1 MDIGLILII
10 GSGLFIILGAILWQK
25 GNHLLANGK
34 KARAVIFKN
43 NYESSSSEDG
53 VYYPVVRFKTEN
65 EEWITQ
71 QLSIG
76 YQPAKREGTKLEVI
90 YDPEDPSNV
99 EINSTFQ
106 LVILPRLFVS
116 LGLAGTVL
124 GVLVYLD
131 FIVI

>member
-1 MDIGLILII
+1 MEKKRAQLSLKII
-10 GSGLFIILGAILWQK
+10 TKVPAP
-25 GNHLLANGK
+25 
-34 KARAVIFKN
+34 
-43 NYESSSSEDG
+43 EDG

-65 EEWITQ
+65 QQWITQ

-116 LGLAGTVL
+116 LGLAGTIF
-124 GVLVYLD
+124 GVLVYLN
-131 FIVI
+131 FIML